1 MKIRTLIVPAAAAL
15 LSASGLALAQAPDQ
29 QPAPAAQPAEQQA
42 APKSAQPAA
51 VDGKAADE
59 PAPGEMG
66 TAQEQISIAEKA
78 AAAAKEA
85 AASAPP
91 RTPEQAAIAKEI
103 AKNAPKRDWRMAALG
118 PAQKATVMYPQTGK
132 KVSDVSIIASV
143 DQRTR
148 LELLDITGSGA
159 SDSLRMP
166 TSGPK
171 FVNET
176 STASAEEAGAA
187 SAGSTSPRPALSD
200 APAVPASSAGAAVAP
215 DVGAPAAATPQAG
228 TTEPAPETQPQ
239 E

>member
-15 LSASGLALAQAPDQ
+15 LSAGGLALAQAPAPQPASAAKPAAQ
-29 QPAPAAQPAEQQA
+29 QPAAAEPAATQ
-42 APKSAQPAA
+42 
-51 VDGKAADE
+51 KAAE
-59 PAPGEMG
+59 EEAPGEMG
-66 TAQEQISIAEKA
+66 TAQQQISIAEKA

-103 AKNAPKRDWRMAALG
+103 AKNAPKREWRMATLG
-118 PAQKATVMYPQTGK
+118 PAQKATVMFPQTGK

-143 DQRTR
+143 DQRNR
-148 LELLDITGSGA
+148 LELLDITGSGT

-176 STASAEEAGAA
+176 STASAEGAGEANT
-187 SAGSTSPRPALSD
+187 GSTAPRPQLSD
-200 APAVPASSAGAAVAP
+200 APSVPASSAGAAAAP
-215 DVGAPAAATPQAG
+215 DAGTTPATG
-228 TTEPAPETQPQ
+228 TTEPAPQTEPQ